1 MKDLHICF
9 KDGCGAQTLNPK
21 YCSRSC
27 AASANAPYR
36 LKSVN
41 SVTLA
46 LIGNEKCVE
55 MICEYSLCSKS
66 FYRTASKY
74 AKSKNSFCSSSC
86 SAKQASLAKIES
98 WKAGSWDGCVIS
110 GLSTTIRN
118 YLLEQ
123 ANYTCQSP
131 NCCVPGGWSVKNP
144 VTDRV
149 PLEVDHIDGDCY
161 NNTEGNL
168 IVLCPNCHSITPTY
182 GALNKNGK
190 RQYRRDRYAAGKSF

>member
-1 MKDLHICF
+1 MNKCARNECDVLT
-9 KDGCGAQTLNPK
+9 ANPK

-27 AASANAPYR
+27 AVTENNRKNGARNGVPYV
-36 LKSVN
+36 LKQ
-41 SVTLA
+41 
-46 LIGNEKCVE
+46 CV
-55 MICEYSLCSKS
+55 
-66 FYRTASKY
+66 
-74 AKSKNSFCSSSC
+74 FCSETFKGHPSRIYC
-86 SAKQASLAKIES
+86 SQKCMGAAKTFEKVDS
-98 WKAGSWDGCVIS
+98 WKKGTWDGSSSS
-110 GLSTTIRN
+110 GLATPIRN

-144 VTDRV
+144 VTGRV
-149 PLEVDHIDGDCY
+149 PLEVDHVDGDCY

-182 GALNKNGK
+182 RALNKNGK